1 MIKEYLTQLSQE
13 LKLKPTTVKTK
24 EVGVFEFE
32 VDPLTK
38 VELAEYELGITLK
51 TELCET
57 PTQDTGELYAKM
69 MDANV
74 FGIGTFGSV
83 LGMSED
89 GAARH
94 DVHGIQTA
102 DGIQQGCE
110 AVFDDPSIR
119 LLCQRDGL
127 RWIPHDDGGD
137 LIGRQIFQETLPQ
150 GALGGCRSLHVQC
163 QGTKAGK
170 HR

>member
-1 MIKEYLTQLSQE
+1 VIKEYLTQLSQE

-89 GAARH
+89 NKFLLLTKYIDYQPTYQEFRDTFEDYVNAVKFWQEKAEPY
-94 DVHGIQTA
+94 
-102 DGIQQGCE
+102 QGP
-110 AVFDDPSIR
+110 PS
-119 LLCQRDGL
+119 
-127 RWIPHDDGGD
+127 
-137 LIGRQIFQETLPQ
+137 
-150 GALGGCRSLHVQC
+150 
-163 QGTKAGK
+163 
-170 HR
+170 